1 MSKHLQVTEFIRPYN
16 MPLGRRFT
24 VHRGHVG
31 WYLSLMFDGIEVE
44 THQYG
49 SSDDDYLACYNDGH
63 DWVHKE

>member
-49 SSDDDYLACYNDGH
+49 SS
-63 DWVHKE
+63 